1 MIKEDESECK
11 GLDII
16 VMTQLQAKMTI
27 DGSECGC
34 ANEVKIFLY
43 WNVDM
48 R

>member
-1 MIKEDESECK
+1 MIKEDESECE

-16 VMTQLQAKMTI
+16 VTTQLQAKMTI

-34 ANEVKIFLY
+34 ANEMKIFLH